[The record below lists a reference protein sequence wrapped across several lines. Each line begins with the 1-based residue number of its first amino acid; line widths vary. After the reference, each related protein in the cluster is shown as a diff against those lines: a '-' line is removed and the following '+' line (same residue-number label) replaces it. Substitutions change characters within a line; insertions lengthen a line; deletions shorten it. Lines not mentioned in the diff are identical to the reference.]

1 MKILL
6 ELLVVSIIGLTIL
19 FVYQE
24 YGSNLRGVFITEE
37 TNYTAYVGST
47 GLSVSVANSP
57 AELEMGLSGVTSLG
71 ELEGKLFIFPDEQRH
86 GIWMKDMSL
95 SIDVLWFNNDL
106 ELVHI
111 EEAVSPSS
119 YPNIFAPREKARFV
133 IETNAYLASSLQI
146 QLGDQLLLPSS
157 LLPDDIQQNLL
168 E

>member
-6 ELLVVSIIGLTIL
+6 EIVVVGIVGSTIL

-24 YGSNLRGVFITEE
+24 YRNDIWGVFVTEE
-37 TNYTAYVGST
+37 KNYTAYVGST
-47 GLSVSVANSP
+47 ALSVSVADSP
-57 AELEMGLSGVTSLG
+57 AEFELGLSGVTSLG
-71 ELEGKLFIFPDEQRH
+71 DIEGKLFIFPDEQRH
-86 GIWMKDMSL
+86 GIWMKDMNF

-119 YPNIFAPREKARFV
+119 YPAIFVPREKARFV
-133 IETNAYLASSLQI
+133 IETNAYLASSLQMG
-146 QLGDQLLLPSS
+146 LGDKLLLPSS
-157 LLPDDIQQNLL
+157 LLPSDIQLNLL